1 MYLLSSR
8 VELNAADYASKLRHT
23 YNAKCGDYLFPVC
36 DLDAREPST
45 PERRPRVERRKQ
57 LHSRQVARVT
67 STGEYKRQLRRA
79 VALYCSDSLRKNRSA
94 SSTTKPTIDHDRGQ
108 NRVLVV
114 VSAVRIPL
122 KIPHVVQFTR
132 ATLNSIP

>member
-8 VELNAADYASKLRHT
+8 VELNATDYASKLGNT

-67 STGEYKRQLRRA
+67 SASQHKRQFRRA
-79 VALYCSDSLRKNRSA
+79 VTLNRVDSLGKIGRE
-94 SSTTKPTIDHDRGQ
+94 SS
-108 NRVLVV
+108 
-114 VSAVRIPL
+114 PL
-122 KIPHVVQFTR
+122 
-132 ATLNSIP
+132 